1 VIRVVGPAEYTD
13 PYLETYTQVPK
24 AGPGVCRVCHSGPN
38 GDYAI
43 CFSCGHTMS
52 QVTFPTEL
60 VVPISL
66 YRIPGQLHHVLRIY
80 KDGPAATVLRNQ
92 VAAMLARFM
101 GLHRGCIE
109 RALEAAIDAVMTVP
123 STRLPSRTG
132 VHPLQRTVQQVSS
145 LNELHRAG
153 LRRGP
158 APVGHLLANDRAFS
172 VETDV
177 SGLTILLV
185 DDTFTSGARAQSA
198 ASALVFAGAARVSVL
213 AVGRVIDPTY
223 NDNCQRIWRWARRRP
238 FDFSVCCLEESS

>member
-1 VIRVVGPAEYTD
+1 VVGPAEYTD

-24 AGPGVCRVCHSGPN
+24 AGPGVCKVCHSGPN
-38 GDYAI
+38 DEYTV
-43 CFSCGHTMS
+43 CFSCDHTMN

-66 YRIPGQLHHVLRIY
+66 YSVPGQLHHVLRNY
-80 KDGPAATVLRNQ
+80 KDGPAAPVLRNQ

-109 RALEAAIDAVMTVP
+109 RALGAPIDVVMTVP
-123 STRLPSRTG
+123 STRLPIRTG
-132 VHPLQRTVQQVSS
+132 VHPLQLAVQQVSS
-145 LNELHRAG
+145 LNDLHRVG

-158 APVGHLLANDRAFS
+158 APVGHLLANDRAFG
-172 VETDV
+172 VEIDV

-198 ASALVFAGAARVSVL
+198 VSALVFAGAARVSVL
-213 AVGRVIDPTY
+213 TVGRVIDPTF

-238 FDFSVCCLEESS
+238 FNFSKCCLEG